1 MLWIFINWDKKLRGN
16 QNAERLVARAL
27 VWIKTP
33 ISCLYFMLPTHR
45 TLPIPIQNKTYHIS
59 HKKRIKIE
67 DVFLSFSL
75 FSFQTHWVTSF
86 LLFHQTLPWH
96 LKISSTRETQTNS
109 SFPFLISHYH
119 PASKCPS
126 FAWYSASFLFRGI
139 LLCVV
144 SRLPDAPLWR
154 TGGIAVSSLWD
165 RPLSPPETSH

>member
-1 MLWIFINWDKKLRGN
+1 MDIYKKLGGN

-67 DVFLSFSL
+67 DVFLSFSPHL
-75 FSFQTHWVTSF
+75 FSFQTHWVSF
-86 LLFHQTLPWH
+86 LLLPQAVWDPHPFLIHQTLPWH

-126 FAWYSASFLFRGI
+126 FAW
-139 LLCVV
+139 
-144 SRLPDAPLWR
+144 
-154 TGGIAVSSLWD
+154 
-165 RPLSPPETSH
+165 